1 MFVVPDSQNAWAQTQ
16 AKAPEVKARVWFNA
30 GAYKKVNL
38 KALRGKVVLLF
49 FWTVND
55 SNCERAAALLNSWY
69 FQYQSQG
76 LEIIGVHDAEWDFQA
91 SPSRVFRKVEELNI
105 KFPVVL
111 DDNFSIRSAYGVQAW
126 PSFCLVDRGGY
137 IRAVYNIY
145 FSYTDIKKM
154 LEALL
159 EESESQGPLH
169 RAREN

>member
-1 MFVVPDSQNAWAQTQ
+1 MFVMPESQNAWAQ
-16 AKAPEVKARVWFNA
+16 AKAPEIKGRVWFNT

-38 KALRGKVVLLF
+38 KALRGKAVLLF
-49 FWTVND
+49 FWTTDD
-55 SNCERAAALLNSWY
+55 SNCVRAAAILNSWY
-69 FQYQSQG
+69 SQYQSQG

-91 SPSRVFRKVEELNI
+91 SPSRVFRKAEELKI

-111 DDNFSIRSAYGVQAW
+111 DDNFSIRSAYGAQAW
-126 PSFCLVDRGGY
+126 PTFCLLDRGGY
-137 IRAVYNIY
+137 IRAVYYIS
-145 FSYTDIKKM
+145 FSYADIKKM